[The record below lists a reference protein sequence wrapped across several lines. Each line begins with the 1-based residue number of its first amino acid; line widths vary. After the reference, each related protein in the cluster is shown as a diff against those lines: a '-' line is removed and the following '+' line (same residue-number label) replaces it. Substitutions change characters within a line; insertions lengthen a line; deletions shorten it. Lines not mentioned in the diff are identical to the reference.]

1 MMERNTFPGIPD
13 SLESIRQ
20 VVKEASRQVGLSK
33 KATYNL
39 MLAVDEIASNIIMHG
54 YEEAGINGPIDVLT
68 EFADQQLII
77 TLEDDAAP
85 FDPLAR
91 EKPGDDFFNM
101 PLEDRPIGGMGI
113 HLTVNG
119 VDEFKYELTNNRNR
133 NIFIMKTDDA

>member
-1 MMERNTFPGIPD
+1 MERNTFPGIPD

-20 VVKEASRQVGLSK
+20 VVKEASQQAGLSK

-54 YEEAGINGPIDVLT
+54 YEKAGISGPIDVLT
-68 EFADQQLII
+68 EHTDGQLLI

-91 EKPGDDFFNM
+91 EKPGEDFFNM
-101 PLEDRPIGGMGI
+101 PLEERPIGGMGI

-119 VDEFKYELTNNRNR
+119 VDEFKYELANHRNR